1 MSEAAILA
9 YARGKRF
16 GEATIGRWLARG
28 EAERD
33 LLLAFA
39 ERLRLGENQF
49 RDILD
54 HAEDIAVRRA
64 SSVAS
69 VLGEPSLRRLLAS
82 DLGRNEAIKGVKTA
96 LRRLRYPELAESERQ
111 LAEMARGL
119 ALPAGVRVEFPE
131 NLEGEHLCVTLR
143 ARSAAELRAQARALL
158 LASERREIDEMFER
172 LGGEW

>member
-16 GEATIGRWLARG
+16 GGATVGRWLARE

-33 LLLAFA
+33 SLLALA

-49 RDILD
+49 RDVLD
-54 HAEDIAVRRA
+54 HLEDIAVRRA
-64 SSVAS
+64 CSVAA
-69 VLGEPSLRRLLAS
+69 VLGEPSLRQVLGG
-82 DLGRNEAIKGVKTA
+82 DLGRNEAIKAVKAA
-96 LRRLRYPELAESERQ
+96 LRRLRYPELAESERR
-111 LAEMARGL
+111 LAELARGL

-172 LGGEW
+172 LGGKW